1 MKMSTDKRRTCNRTE
16 VFLLQKRFINT
27 ITGWKSA
34 TCLKPFFRN
43 EEAIKTWTDYY
54 ILFMVYLSED
64 KWRRLVKNSR
74 CANQNIGWGQR
85 VVKRDKYVGVSQLLW
100 GTCSGCPPKVYAY
113 GEDDT
118 NTLRDVFIHV
128 CDPKKDDNYE
138 LVKSCYPFNYKL

>member
-1 MKMSTDKRRTCNRTE
+1 
-16 VFLLQKRFINT
+16 
-27 ITGWKSA
+27 
-34 TCLKPFFRN
+34 
-43 EEAIKTWTDYY
+43 
-54 ILFMVYLSED
+54 MVYLSED

-138 LVKSCYPFNYKL
+138 LVKSCYPFNTHSYKLSQQRRFKKVLKAISEFCRHADYIDF